1 MNWVQE
7 LLALQKQYKMY
18 PLVSFFAFI
27 NNDSSHVLL
36 LLLSLLLTV
45 IIMKLTSSRTVSRSK
60 MTASLR
66 SAILADS
73 VSEDDKTPQ
82 IYKIISVSVYCRYV
96 IGE

>member
-36 LLLSLLLTV
+36 LLLTV

-73 VSEDDKTPQ
+73 VSEDDKMPQ
-82 IYKIISVSVYCRYV
+82 IYIIISVSVHLSICYR
-96 IGE
+96 